1 MTSQNQKSHCT
12 LEHEGDKVPVSA
24 LEYTATTNENDK
36 VHKMTQ
42 KRDLHLITP
51 LFLIWFFP
59 LIDLTNISLE
69 TDLHLT
75 GNRFNV
81 PLIVFFIPSTIFE
94 ALSDLGVKRTS
105 PRVWFSG

>member
-1 MTSQNQKSHCT
+1 MSQSPLTFEN
-12 LEHEGDKVPVSA
+12 DKVPVSA
-24 LEYTATTNENDK
+24 LEYTTTTYDNDK
-36 VHKMTQ
+36 IGELTPKS
-42 KRDLHLITP
+42 DLHLIPP

-59 LIDLTNISLE
+59 IIDLTNISLE

-81 PLIVFFIPSTIFE
+81 TLIVSFIPSTIFE
-94 ALSDLGVKRTS
+94 ALSDLGIKRTS